1 MADIK
6 IYFLKKEINKLK
18 ENLNINLNEVKE
30 DLKEEA
36 KKNIENFIN
45 FLDNA
50 LTSNKNTDDI
60 IKDINSEINSF
71 NDKINDIMKQSIE
84 LPTMVNVMPD
94 LSADDFYDN
103 KTFAENIKLTENEYF
118 NKFADNENIDDELLD
133 KLILL
138 DKKIEETNKSD
149 NKENIKNLYKDRA
162 EIYNKLSM
170 LSYAIEDCNKA
181 IEIDAND
188 INLQF
193 LKLDILKKDNKVN
206 ANEIIKCYD
215 DIINLDKNNL
225 ESHYKKIEYLK
236 YLESLDLFFAIEED
250 IIKCYNDIID
260 LDKNNLES
268 YYKKIEYLKSLNGRQ
283 KEIINCC
290 NEILNVDSNNIE
302 ALYIIADEYRKQYD
316 KIIELKPS
324 KEIYEGKAEVLD
336 LLEKYSEAEECRRI
350 GRKLKE

>member
-36 KKNIENFIN
+36 KKSIENFIN

-50 LTSNKNTDDI
+50 LTSNKNADDI
-60 IKDINSEINSF
+60 IKDVNSKINYF
-71 NDKINDIMKQSIE
+71 NNKMNDIMKQSVK
-84 LPTMVNVMPD
+84 LPPMVNVMPD
-94 LSADDFYDN
+94 LSIDDFYDN

-118 NKFADNENIDDELLD
+118 YKFADNENINDEVLD
-133 KLILL
+133 RIISL
-138 DKKIEETNKSD
+138 DNQIKETEETDKND
-149 NKENIKNLYKDRA
+149 NKQNKKNLYKKRA
-162 EIYNKLSM
+162 EIYNQLSM
-170 LSYAIEDCNKA
+170 PSYAIEDCNKA
-181 IEIDAND
+181 IEIDEND

-215 DIINLDKNNL
+215 DIIDLDKNNL
-225 ESHYKKIEYLK
+225 ENHYKKIEYLK

-250 IIKCYNDIID
+250 IIKCYDDIID

-283 KEIINCC
+283 EEIINCS

-302 ALYIIADEYRKQYD
+302 ALYIIADEYRKQAD
-316 KIIELKPS
+316 KTSNEDDYK
-324 KEIYEGKAEVLD
+324 KA
-336 LLEKYSEAEECRRI
+336 LEYYNKVKKYRF
-350 GRKLKE
+350 KF